1 MKLKKIASLM
11 LAGVMA
17 VSMLAGCSGKGTTDP
32 ENPDDP
38 IVVPETGIVA
48 AVNDGQNVD
57 NDVKITFT
65 SDSNLDALLNSAV
78 KAFGEEPGVNEL
90 WTRINNLSSFD
101 GAIDKISGAAH
112 TYNGMMDGSKVAGAS
127 TRVDGKLV
135 LNEGEDD
142 ADGDVVTILGTRVIN
157 STTKLTEEMAMK
169 QVASE
174 IDDKIADL
182 KATSYAKGTTKGGQK
197 YCDYSYTGNISMVKV
212 VKANSTVNYCFA
224 YTITQTTSVKTLAP
238 QA

>member
-32 ENPDDP
+32 ENPDNP
-38 IVVPETGIVA
+38 VVVPETGIVA
-48 AVNDGQNVD
+48 AVNNGQNAD

-65 SDSNLDALLNSAV
+65 SDSTLDAALASAV
-78 KAFGEEPGVNEL
+78 KAFGEHPASDAL
-90 WTRINNLSSFD
+90 WKRILDLTGIEGNMSL
-101 GAIDKISGAAH
+101 ISGSDH
-112 TYNGMMDGSKVAGAS
+112 TYNGMTYGWLVAGKKYNSVYNEAK
-127 TRVDGKLV
+127 DG
-135 LNEGEDD
+135 
-142 ADGDVVTILGTRVIN
+142 ADGDVVTILETKVIN
-157 STTKLTEEMAMK
+157 STNKLTEEMAMK

-174 IDDKIADL
+174 IDKQIASL
-182 KATSYAKGTTKGGQK
+182 KATSYEKGTTKGGQK
-197 YCDYSYTGNISMVKV
+197 YCDYSYTGNVSMVKV
-212 VKANSTVNYCFA
+212 VEANSTVNYCFA

>member
-32 ENPDDP
+32 ENPDNP
-38 IVVPETGIVA
+38 VVVPETGIVA
-48 AVNDGQNVD
+48 AVNDGQNAD

-78 KAFGEEPGVNEL
+78 QAYGEEPTDGEL
-90 WTRINNLSSFD
+90 WQRILD
-101 GAIDKISGAAH
+101 LTGIKGGITLISGDEH
-112 TYNGMMDGSKVAGAS
+112 TYNGMENGRFPAGY
-127 TRVDGKLV
+127 VIHGGKAF
-135 LNEGEDD
+135 NQAEDS
-142 ADGDVVTILGTRVIN
+142 ADGDVVTILETRVIN
-157 STTKLTEEMAMK
+157 STSKLTEEMAMK
-169 QVASE
+169 QVASV
-174 IDDKIADL
+174 IDEQIENL
-182 KATSYAKGTTKGGQK
+182 KATSYEKGTTMGGQK

>member
-17 VSMLAGCSGKGTTDP
+17 VSMLAGCSGNNTTDP

-48 AVNDGQNVD
+48 AVNDGQNAD

-78 KAFGEEPGVNEL
+78 KAFGEAPTSEEL
-90 WTRINNLSSFD
+90 YNRIRDLTGIEGN
-101 GAIDKISGAAH
+101 IDLISGSAH
-112 TYNGMMDGSKVAGAS
+112 TYNGMTYGWLVAGAGYNN
-127 TRVDGKLV
+127 VYNEAKDG
-135 LNEGEDD
+135 
-142 ADGDVVTILGTRVIN
+142 ADGDVVTILETMVVN
-157 STTKLTEEMAMK
+157 SSEKLSEEMAMK
-169 QVASE
+169 KLADD
-174 IDDKIADL
+174 IDDKIYDL
-182 KATSYAKGTTKGGQK
+182 KATSYENGTTKGGQK
-197 YCDYSYTGNISMVKV
+197 YCDYSYTGNVSMVKV
-212 VKANSTVNYCFA
+212 VEADSTVNYCFA

>member
-1 MKLKKIASLM
+1 MKLKKIASLA

-17 VSMLAGCSGKGTTDP
+17 VIMLAGCSGNSTTDP

-48 AVNDGQNVD
+48 AVNDGQDAD

-78 KAFGEEPGVNEL
+78 KAFGEAPTSGEL
-90 WTRINNLSSFD
+90 WQRILDLTGIEGGMSL
-101 GAIDKISGAAH
+101 ISGDAH
-112 TYNGMMDGSKVAGAS
+112 TYNGMANGWQVAGFYEF
-127 TRVDGKLV
+127 GKGY
-135 LNEGEDD
+135 NEAEDD
-142 ADGDVVTILGTRVIN
+142 ANGDVVTILETMVVN
-157 STTKLTEEMAMK
+157 SSEKLSEEMAMK
-169 QVASE
+169 KLADD
-174 IDDKIADL
+174 IDAKIYNL
-182 KATSYAKGTTKGGQK
+182 KATSYKKGTTMGGQK
-197 YCDYSYTGNISMVKV
+197 YCDYSYTGNVSMVKV
-212 VKANSTVNYCFA
+212 VEADSTVNYCFA

>member
-17 VSMLAGCSGKGTTDP
+17 VSMLAGCSGKDTTDP
-32 ENPDDP
+32 ENPDNP

-48 AVNDGQNVD
+48 AVNDGQNAD

-78 KAFGEEPGVNEL
+78 QAFGEAPSGKEL
-90 WTRINNLSSFD
+90 YDRILALTGIEGNMKL
-101 GAIDKISGAAH
+101 ISGGEH
-112 TYNGMMDGSKVAGAS
+112 TYNGMTYGWLVAGAYNNS
-127 TRVDGKLV
+127 VYNEAKDG
-135 LNEGEDD
+135 
-142 ADGDVVTILGTRVIN
+142 ADGDVVTILETKVIN
-157 STTKLTEEMAMK
+157 STNKLTEEMAMK

-182 KATSYAKGTTKGGQK
+182 KATSYEKGTTKGGQK
-197 YCDYSYTGNISMVKV
+197 YCDYSYTGNVSMVKV
-212 VKANSTVNYCFA
+212 VEANSTVNYCFA

>member
-1 MKLKKIASLM
+1 MKLKKFAAMM

-78 KAFGEEPGVNEL
+78 KAFGEAPTSEEL
-90 WTRINNLSSFD
+90 YNRIRDLTGIEGNIKL
-101 GAIDKISGAAH
+101 ISGSDH
-112 TYNGMMDGSKVAGAS
+112 TYNGMTYGWLVAGAGYNS
-127 TRVDGKLV
+127 VYNEAKDG
-135 LNEGEDD
+135 
-142 ADGDVVTILGTRVIN
+142 ADGDVVTILETMVVN
-157 STTKLTEEMAMK
+157 SSEKLSEEMAMK
-169 QVASE
+169 KLADD
-174 IDDKIADL
+174 IDAKIYSL
-182 KATSYAKGTTKGGQK
+182 KATSYEKGTTKGGQK
-197 YCDYSYTGNISMVKV
+197 YCDYSYTGNVSMVKV
-212 VKANSTVNYCFA
+212 VEANSTVNYCFA

>member
-32 ENPDDP
+32 ENPDAP

-48 AVNDGQNVD
+48 AVNDGQNAD

-78 KAFGEEPGVNEL
+78 QAFGEAPSSKEL
-90 WTRINNLSSFD
+90 YDRILALTGIEGNMSL
-101 GAIDKISGAAH
+101 ISG
-112 TYNGMMDGSKVAGAS
+112 YNGMTYDWLVAGKKENG
-127 TRVDGKLV
+127 VY
-135 LNEGEDD
+135 NEAEDD
-142 ADGDVVTILGTRVIN
+142 ADGDVVTILETKVIN
-157 STTKLTEEMAMK
+157 STDKLTEEMAMK

-174 IDDKIADL
+174 IDKQIKNL
-182 KATSYAKGTTKGGQK
+182 KATSYEKGTTKGGQK

-212 VKANSTVNYCFA
+212 VEANSTVNYCFA

>member
-17 VSMLAGCSGKGTTDP
+17 VSMLAGCSGNGTTDP

-38 IVVPETGIVA
+38 IVVPETGVVA
-48 AVNDGQNVD
+48 AVNDGQNAD

-78 KAFGEEPGVNEL
+78 KAFGEDPDSGEL
-90 WTRINNLSSFD
+90 YNRILALTGIKGS
-101 GAIDKISGAAH
+101 IDLISGAKH
-112 TYNGMMDGSKVAGAS
+112 TYNGMTYGNQPAGYVSAGTNWKPNEAKDG
-127 TRVDGKLV
+127 
-135 LNEGEDD
+135 
-142 ADGDVVTILGTRVIN
+142 ADGDVVTILETMVVN
-157 STTKLTEEMAMK
+157 SSEKLSEEMAMK
-169 QVASE
+169 KLAND
-174 IDDKIADL
+174 IDTKIADL
-182 KATSYAKGTTKGGQK
+182 KATSYEKGTTKGGQK
-197 YCDYSYTGNISMVKV
+197 YCDYSYTGNVSMVKV
-212 VKANSTVNYCFA
+212 VEANSTVNYCFA

>member
-17 VSMLAGCSGKGTTDP
+17 VSMLAGCSGNNTTDP

-78 KAFGEEPGVNEL
+78 QAYGENPSATEL
-90 WTRINNLSSFD
+90 YNRINALSSFD
-101 GAIDKISGAAH
+101 GEFNQISSGEH
-112 TYNGMMDGSKVAGAS
+112 TYNGMMSGSNVAGTPIVVA
-127 TRVDGKLV
+127 TGAVYNEAKDG
-135 LNEGEDD
+135 

-157 STTKLTEEMAMK
+157 SATKLTEEMAMK

-174 IDDKIADL
+174 IDKQIANL
-182 KATSYAKGTTKGGQK
+182 KATSYKKGTTMGGQK
-197 YCDYSYTGNISMVKV
+197 YCDYSYTGNVSMVKV
-212 VKANSTVNYCFA
+212 VKADSTVNYCFA

>member
-17 VSMLAGCSGKGTTDP
+17 VSMLAGCSGNNTTDP

-48 AVNDGQNVD
+48 AVNDGQNAD

-78 KAFGEEPGVNEL
+78 KAFGENPTSDDL
-90 WTRINNLSSFD
+90 WQRILD
-101 GAIDKISGAAH
+101 LTGIEGGIGLISGPARA
-112 TYNGMMDGSKVAGAS
+112 YNGMVDSSVVAGKETVTTAWKANEAK
-127 TRVDGKLV
+127 DG
-135 LNEGEDD
+135 
-142 ADGDVVTILGTRVIN
+142 ADGDVVTILETKVIN
-157 STTKLTEEMAMK
+157 STDKLTEEMAMK
-169 QVASE
+169 QVASV
-174 IDDKIADL
+174 IDEQIANL
-182 KATSYAKGTTKGGQK
+182 KATSYEKGTTMGGQK

-212 VKANSTVNYCFA
+212 VEANSTVNYCFA

>member
-17 VSMLAGCSGKGTTDP
+17 VSMLAGCSGNNATDP

-48 AVNDGQNVD
+48 AVNDGQDAD

-78 KAFGEEPGVNEL
+78 KAFGEAPTSGEL
-90 WTRINNLSSFD
+90 YGRILALTGIEGGMSL
-101 GAIDKISGAAH
+101 ISGGAH
-112 TYNGMMDGSKVAGAS
+112 TYNGMANGWQVAGFYEA
-127 TRVDGKLV
+127 GKGF
-135 LNEGEDD
+135 NEAKDD
-142 ADGDVVTILGTRVIN
+142 ANGDVVTILETMVVN
-157 STTKLTEEMAMK
+157 SSEKLSEEMAMK
-169 QVASE
+169 
-174 IDDKIADL
+174 KIADDIDAKIYNL
-182 KATSYAKGTTKGGQK
+182 KATSYEKGTTKGGQK
-197 YCDYSYTGNISMVKV
+197 YCDYSYTGNVSMVKV
-212 VKANSTVNYCFA
+212 VEADSTVNYCFA

>member
-17 VSMLAGCSGKGTTDP
+17 VSMLAGCSGNSTTDP

-48 AVNDGQNVD
+48 AVNDGQDAD

-78 KAFGEEPGVNEL
+78 KAFGEAPTSKEL
-90 WTRINNLSSFD
+90 YDRIRDLT
-101 GAIDKISGAAH
+101 GIEGGIELISGSDH
-112 TYNGMMDGSKVAGAS
+112 TYNGMTYGWLVAGAGHNN
-127 TRVDGKLV
+127 VYNEAKDG
-135 LNEGEDD
+135 
-142 ADGDVVTILGTRVIN
+142 ADGDVVTILETMVVN
-157 STTKLTEEMAMK
+157 SSDKLSEEMAMK
-169 QVASE
+169 KLADD
-174 IDDKIADL
+174 IDAKIYNL
-182 KATSYAKGTTKGGQK
+182 KATSYKKGTTTGGQK
-197 YCDYSYTGNISMVKV
+197 YCDYSYTGNVSMVKV
-212 VKANSTVNYCFA
+212 VEADSTVNYCFA

>member
-32 ENPDDP
+32 ENPDNP

-48 AVNDGQNVD
+48 AVNDGQNAD

-78 KAFGEEPGVNEL
+78 QAFGEAPSSEEL
-90 WTRINNLSSFD
+90 YNRILALTGIEGSMSL
-101 GAIDKISGAAH
+101 ISGSDH
-112 TYNGMMDGSKVAGAS
+112 TYNGMTYGWLVAGAYNNS
-127 TRVDGKLV
+127 VYNEAKDG
-135 LNEGEDD
+135 
-142 ADGDVVTILGTRVIN
+142 ADGDVVTILETKVIN
-157 STTKLTEEMAMK
+157 STNKLTEEMAMK

-182 KATSYAKGTTKGGQK
+182 KATSYEKGTTKGGQK
-197 YCDYSYTGNISMVKV
+197 YCDYSYTGNVSMVKV
-212 VKANSTVNYCFA
+212 VEANSTVNYCFA